1 MRSRVRIDS
10 RLKALERAKE
20 AKMEDQGHMIRLTG
34 LWQRGDILSGG
45 LSPSAKLVILPN
57 RHKKSS
63 SDPDAIAYLQAPAAS
78 SQAEPAW
85 PAKQEPEA
93 EQQEFWWEK

>member
-1 MRSRVRIDS
+1 MRSSVRTDS

-20 AKMEDQGHMIRLTG
+20 AKMEDQGQMIRLTG

-57 RHKKSS
+57 KHKKSS
-63 SDPDAIAYLQAPAAS
+63 SDPDAIAYLQAPASIQEEKAR
-78 SQAEPAW
+78 

>member
-63 SDPDAIAYLQAPAAS
+63 SDPDAIAYLQAPAS
-78 SQAEPAW
+78 SQAEPAR